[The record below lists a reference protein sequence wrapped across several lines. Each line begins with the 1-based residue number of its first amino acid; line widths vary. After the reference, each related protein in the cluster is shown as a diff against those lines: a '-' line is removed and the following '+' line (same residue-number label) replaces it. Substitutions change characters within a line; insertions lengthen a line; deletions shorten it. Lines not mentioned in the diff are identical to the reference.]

1 MAYPLDVAAQNA
13 GLQAWFGD
21 GRAASVPS
29 SWEVALFNGHP
40 LTGGVELDAVGGYAR
55 LVVAN
60 TSANFPTPTDGVQRS
75 VYLTWPA
82 PSAAWSDVASHYLLI
97 DHADS
102 TSRWY
107 VGTFPPGQQINV
119 TAAGPAFQIRLA
131 IPWNQEGA

>member
-13 GLQAWFGD
+13 GLKAWFGD

-40 LTGGVELDAVGGYAR
+40 LTGGTELGAAGGYAR

-60 TSANFPTPTDGVQRS
+60 TTANFPDPVSGVVRS
-75 VYLTWPA
+75 VDLLWSA
-82 PSAAWSDVASHYLLI
+82 PTAAWSDVATHYLLI

-107 VGTFPPGQQINV
+107 VGALGQSIDY
-119 TAAGPAFQIRLA
+119 TGGAGPAFKTRVEV
-131 IPWNQEGA
+131 PWNQEGA